1 MATLTDIRSGLAT
14 RLGTISGLRTAA
26 TMPEQINPPIA
37 VVSPVTVNYDLNAQ
51 NGLTQYTMLVTL
63 VVARADA
70 RAAQNQLDS
79 FVAPTGAGSVKA
91 AIEADRTLGGTVN
104 TCRVTQ
110 VANYSMVDTLDVP
123 YLAVD
128 FTVEVYD

>member
-1 MATLTDIRSGLAT
+1 MASLTAIRTGLAT
-14 RLGTISGLRTAA
+14 RLATISGLRTSA
-26 TMPEQINPPIA
+26 TMPEQVNPPLA
-37 VVSPVTVNYDLNAQ
+37 VVTPLTVVYDLNAN
-51 NGLTQYTMLVTL
+51 NGLTQYTMQVTL

-70 RAAQNQLDS
+70 RAAQNQLDA
-79 FVAPTGAGSVKA
+79 FVAPTGSGSVKA

-128 FTVEVYD
+128 FTVEVYA